1 MSVIPDYS
9 DYANNGIDTV
19 NTTGLGLAKTGT
31 SKNIILQN
39 TGVISL
45 NSLSGAVTLTA
56 GTNIELVPVGNNITI
71 NQKNIPVS
79 NRASGTTPLLITA
92 TTSGTAQTIGN
103 LSLTTGAIY
112 DIDVV
117 SVVVFQSNSNTKHDI
132 NLFVTV
138 DGVQVGQVFTSSLDG
153 INHFLSMPQQ
163 CSAMNI
169 SAGAHTI
176 LLKCFVD
183 TASVIT
189 ARSFQLR
196 GIGNLA

>member
-1 MSVIPDYS
+1 MSVIPDYA
-9 DYANNGIDTV
+9 DYANKGIDTV

-39 TGVISL
+39 TGVVSL

-56 GTNIELVPVGNNITI
+56 GTNIQLVPVGNNITI
-71 NQKNIPVS
+71 NQINGPIL

-117 SVVVFQSNSNTKHDI
+117 SVIVIQTNSNTKTDM

-138 DGVQVGQVFTSSLDG
+138 DGVQVGQTFTSSIDG
-153 INHFLSMPQQ
+153 IGHFLSIPQQ
-163 CSAMNI
+163 CSALNV
-169 SAGAHTI
+169 SAGPHTI
-176 LLKCFVD
+176 LLKGFADVG
-183 TASVIT
+183 SVLT
-189 ARSFQLR
+189 VNSFQLR